1 MLHHSLLSIDFT
13 VVYSFLDGLSPAARL
28 GVVGGVTLILLAV
41 VLYVLLRTPAP
52 PVREEAP
59 EEKAGPAPEPS
70 PEPRP
75 AETPAEAAAPA
86 AEPEPLP
93 VAAPEPAA
101 EEPAVE
107 PEAVAEPVAE
117 PVSQPAPEPEA
128 APEPEPVTTPEA
140 ATEPEPTPEPE
151 PVAEPAV
158 VATPEPAV
166 TEIPREKPKPAPR
179 RKTLKEGLGKT
190 RKGFMAK
197 LFGALVGKKEMNSDL
212 LEEVEEI
219 LYTADIGATTA
230 TDLIE
235 KVYEQADKKE
245 LTDPEAVITMLKSEI
260 RRKLAIDSA
269 PVNFASHKPFVLM
282 IAGVNGVGK
291 TTTIGKL
298 AKMLTDAGNTVVLAA
313 ADTFRAAAVQQLQ
326 VWGERAGCDVVSGGE
341 GADPGS
347 VVYNAIQK
355 AQAKGADIVIADTAG
370 RLHTKFN
377 LMEELKK
384 VVRVAQKLI
393 PDAPHETWLV
403 LDANTGQNAI
413 NQAKQFGQTVDI
425 TGFVLTKLD
434 GTAKGGVIIGI
445 CDEMKLP
452 IRYIGIG
459 EAVEDLR
466 PFEAEPFVEA
476 LFEQD

>member
-1 MLHHSLLSIDFT
+1 MLHQSLLSIDLSFL
-13 VVYSFLDGLSPAARL
+13 YSFLDSLSPGARI
-28 GVVGGVTLILLAV
+28 GVAGGVTLLLLV
-41 VLYVLLRTPAP
+41 VVIAALLRKGEAAEELPEEIP
-52 PVREEAP
+52 EEAP
-59 EEKAGPAPEPS
+59 
-70 PEPRP
+70 
-75 AETPAEAAAPA
+75 T
-86 AEPEPLP
+86 
-93 VAAPEPAA
+93 
-101 EEPAVE
+101 
-107 PEAVAEPVAE
+107 
-117 PVSQPAPEPEA
+117 
-128 APEPEPVTTPEA
+128 
-140 ATEPEPTPEPE
+140 PE
-151 PVAEPAV
+151 PVAEPAPEPEPEPEPV
-158 VATPEPAV
+158 VTPEPTPKPVPEPAAAPEPEPEPEPVV
-166 TEIPREKPKPAPR
+166 TPEPTPESVPEPVAAPEPEPEPVPVPVVKPEPKPEPVPEPVAEPEPAPVVVEVPKEKPKPAPK

-197 LFGALVGKKEMNSDL
+197 LFGAIVGKKEMSDDL
-212 LEEVEEI
+212 LEDIEEI
-219 LYTADIGATTA
+219 LYTADIGASTA

-235 KVYEQADKKE
+235 KVYDRAEKNELAD
-245 LTDPEAVITMLKSEI
+245 PSAIISMLKEEVTQ
-260 RRKLAIDSA
+260 KLAMEITALDIDG
-269 PVNFASHKPFVLM
+269 HKPFVLM
-282 IAGVNGVGK
+282 VAGVNGVGK

-298 AKMLTDAGNTVVLAA
+298 AKMYTDAGKTVVLAA

-326 VWGERAGCDVVSGGE
+326 VWGDRAGCDVVSGGE

-384 VVRVAQKLI
+384 VVRVIQKLI

-425 TGFVLTKLD
+425 SGFVLTKLD

-466 PFEAEPFVEA
+466 PFEAQPFVEA